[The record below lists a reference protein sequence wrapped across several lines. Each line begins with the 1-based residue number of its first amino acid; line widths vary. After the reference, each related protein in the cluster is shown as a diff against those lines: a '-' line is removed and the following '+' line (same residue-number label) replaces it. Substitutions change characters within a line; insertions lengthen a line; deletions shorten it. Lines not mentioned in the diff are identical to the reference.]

1 MQFRMSTSARKLQS
15 RKISL
20 RHFVDSVPASRPRL
34 AGISFRLDRSH
45 CGAGLPSVIPASA
58 GIQQSAHRGA
68 WLKITPLRGCA
79 LRGWL
84 SAVAGMYSP
93 FVDSYCFSRIA
104 DHGLQFV
111 LLIEPVFIN
120 DTLELGP

>member
-1 MQFRMSTSARKLQS
+1 M
-15 RKISL
+15 
-20 RHFVDSVPASRPRL
+20 PASRPRL
-34 AGISFRLDRSH
+34 AGISFCFDGSH
-45 CGAGLPSVIPASA
+45 YGASLPSVIPADA

-68 WLKITPLRGCA
+68 WLKIAPLRVCA

-84 SAVAGMYSP
+84 PVLGGMISP
-93 FVDSYCFSRIA
+93 PVDSYCFTRIA

-111 LLIEPVFIN
+111 LLIEPVLIY